1 MTLLTSKI
9 NEYLNA
15 VRVRGKGDSPAEG
28 GTPSGKTLGFPYGEK
43 KSNKTYLFDAILVA
57 VRFFRRGCSSMVE
70 YELPKLGTTVR
81 FRSPAPFC
89 FAQSFSGLSFV
100 GMTGICMALLLSG
113 CATAPHRMVAE
124 TVTKPVIISNYPV
137 SGLKNE
143 AFSWPLRGYIITS
156 FGINNAS
163 RSKGI
168 DIRANNGAAVR
179 AAKSGRVVYCDPH
192 MKGMGNT
199 IIIDHGGGLQTV
211 YAYNS
216 AILVNVGDAVE
227 RGSVIAKAGATGR
240 AKEPSLHF
248 EVRKNGEPQNPSYY
262 LP

>member
-1 MTLLTSKI
+1 MKF
-9 NEYLNA
+9 A
-15 VRVRGKGDSPAEG
+15 
-28 GTPSGKTLGFPYGEK
+28 GE
-43 KSNKTYLFDAILVA
+43 
-57 VRFFRRGCSSMVE
+57 RSSVVE
-70 YELPKLGTTVR
+70 YELPKLAMGVR
-81 FRSPAPFC
+81 FPSLAPLLVC
-89 FAQSFSGLSFV
+89 A
-100 GMTGICMALLLSG
+100 ALLLSG
-113 CATAPHRMVAE
+113 CATSPRRMVEE
-124 TVTKPVIISNYPV
+124 TVVRPVNAVFPEYRPIKES
-137 SGLKNE
+137 
-143 AFSWPLRGYIITS
+143 FSWPVKGYIITP
-156 FGINNAS
+156 FGVNGQSS

-168 DIRANNGAAVR
+168 DIKTSEGAAVR

-192 MKGMGNT
+192 MKGLGNT

-248 EVRKNGEPQNPSYY
+248 EVRKNGEPQNPNYY

>member
-1 MTLLTSKI
+1 
-9 NEYLNA
+9 
-15 VRVRGKGDSPAEG
+15 
-28 GTPSGKTLGFPYGEK
+28 
-43 KSNKTYLFDAILVA
+43 
-57 VRFFRRGCSSMVE
+57 MVE

-89 FAQSFSGLSFV
+89 FAGIIV
-100 GMTGICMALLLSG
+100 MCMTLLLSG
-113 CATAPHRMVAE
+113 CATSTRQMVGE
-124 TVTKPVIISNYPV
+124 TVMKPATAVYPAYV
-137 SGLKNE
+137 PIKES
-143 AFSWPLRGYIITS
+143 FSWPVKGYIITT
-156 FGINNAS
+156 FGANGQSS

-168 DIRANNGAAVR
+168 DIKTSEGAPIR

-192 MKGMGNT
+192 MKGLGNT
-199 IIIDHGGGLQTV
+199 VIIDHGSGLQTV

-227 RGSVIAKAGATGR
+227 RGSVIAKAGSTGR

-248 EVRKNGEPQNPSYY
+248 EVRKNGEPQNPAYY

>member
-1 MTLLTSKI
+1 MTMIIRIMTMLI
-9 NEYLNA
+9 
-15 VRVRGKGDSPAEG
+15 G
-28 GTPSGKTLGFPYGEK
+28 GTL
-43 KSNKTYLFDAILVA
+43 I
-57 VRFFRRGCSSMVE
+57 
-70 YELPKLGTTVR
+70 
-81 FRSPAPFC
+81 
-89 FAQSFSGLSFV
+89 
-100 GMTGICMALLLSG
+100 LSG
-113 CATAPHRMVAE
+113 CATSTHRMAGE
-124 TVTKPVIISNYPV
+124 TAVSPVPAAHPAYVPIKES
-137 SGLKNE
+137 
-143 AFSWPLRGYIITS
+143 FSWPVRGYIITP
-156 FGINNAS
+156 FGVNGNS

-168 DIRANNGAAVR
+168 DIRASDGTAIR

-199 IIIDHGGGLQTV
+199 VIIDHGGELQTV